1 MEAFAALGK
10 MQRVSE
16 GVLLQSLYKK
26 VIKTDSMDV
35 SIINGQKLPPKLKI
49 PCAAGIFSHGIEDE
63 FYQVLSFSVSF
74 PLKLQYFLFYFIDIF
89 ILFYC
94 CFHITGEKNC
104 LQIIRSTGKVFYSVH
119 REGLGL
125 VDGHDE

>member
-16 GVLLQSLYKK
+16 GVLLQSLEKK
-26 VIKTDSMDV
+26 VMKTDRMGV

-49 PCAAGIFSHGIEDE
+49 PCAAGIFSHGVEDE
-63 FYQVLSFSVSF
+63 FYEVLSLSCSIIF
-74 PLKLQYFLFYFIDIF
+74 PKIAI
-89 ILFYC
+89 ILFY

-104 LQIIRSTGKVFYSVH
+104 LQIIRSAGKVFYSVH

>member
-1 MEAFAALGK
+1 MARDMCTQVRMEAFAALGK

-16 GVLLQSLYKK
+16 CVLLQLLYKK
-26 VIKTDSMDV
+26 VIKTDSMGV

-94 CFHITGEKNC
+94 CFYITGEKNC

-119 REGLGL
+119 
-125 VDGHDE
+125 